1 MPSKYLITFAHKSNH
16 DLFKAA
22 LIAPNTRVRT
32 RRKMFTKKSLGIVSI
47 VALVMMASLTGCS
60 KETSGLNETP
70 EVVETPV
77 PELALDFGT
86 PLDIGS
92 GVKVTVSTPESF
104 RPGPYASN
112 FVKGQ
117 VANRFTVQI
126 SNGGTTDF
134 DVTQFAITSASAAG
148 SCIDVLDGDNGI
160 AGAPTD
166 PLAVGADVTFN
177 YAIACNAKVGDSLN
191 ISLSSSDV
199 ILALSGTLK

>member
-1 MPSKYLITFAHKSNH
+1 MS
-16 DLFKAA
+16 
-22 LIAPNTRVRT
+22 
-32 RRKMFTKKSLGIVSI
+32 TKKSIGIISI
-47 VALVMMASLTGCS
+47 ITLVLFASLTGCS
-60 KETSGLNETP
+60 KKTSGLNETP
-70 EVVETPV
+70 DVVETPI
-77 PELALDFGT
+77 PELALDFGS
-86 PLDIGS
+86 PLDIGN

-104 RPGPYASN
+104 KPGPYASN

-126 SNGGTTDF
+126 SNGGTSDF
-134 DVTQFAITSASAAG
+134 DVTQFAITSASSEG

-191 ISLSSSDV
+191 ISLSSSEV
-199 ILALSGTLK
+199 VLALSGTLK